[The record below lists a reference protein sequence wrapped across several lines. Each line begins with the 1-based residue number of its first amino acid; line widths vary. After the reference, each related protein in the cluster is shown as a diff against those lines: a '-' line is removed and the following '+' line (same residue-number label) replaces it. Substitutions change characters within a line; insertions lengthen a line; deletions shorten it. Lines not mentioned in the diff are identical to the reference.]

1 MAHNPSLHSK
11 TKGHCLIMLSPAA
24 SLQPYLGLPFD
35 LFELACTCSLSSVSV
50 CEKSL
55 PQFLTLQQEQQK
67 AMMNEMVGKLTSVCW
82 DKCITSAPGS
92 KFSSGE
98 STCLTNCAQRFLDMS
113 MLIAKRFEMQ

>member
-1 MAHNPSLHSK
+1 MDNPEMQRFLQIVNSYRYLMIIDTLNHI
-11 TKGHCLIMLSPAA
+11 TASPISA
-24 SLQPYLGLPFD
+24 
-35 LFELACTCSLSSVSV
+35 
-50 CEKSL
+50 
-55 PQFLTLQQEQQK
+55 TLQQEQQK

-113 MLIAKRFEMQ
+113 VLIAKRFEMQ